1 MASALSTCGWALGMA
16 MFTIFGALAL
26 FSLMLLNAIC
36 MRLPDSELSFFAAC
50 DAAGLPHLRW
60 VIDCILILNNLGFNV
75 VYLQVSSTL
84 IGLLLDHWSSGSLAY
99 SGAGY
104 RFIVLSVVLLLL
116 LPICLMRHITGTT
129 VANLAG
135 ILGFIYVVGAG
146 VSYVI
151 LHVESQTSH
160 SLWPT
165 GGGLR
170 VLGVLPVFIFAFAG
184 HFNAFLVAQDLRE
197 RSVQRLNLVAF
208 LTIGFTMMLF
218 IPAMCVPY
226 AILSGEVKENF
237 YENLSIENVA
247 VHIGH
252 VILPCA
258 ILSAYPLLL
267 LPARA
272 SMINLIGMIRPDW
285 KDTRTVHIVTT
296 IGFMLITLVLASTID
311 SLGSTMALIGL
322 LGADT
327 MTFVA
332 PSYLYLKIF
341 SRATERTWTLA
352 GGDLAGEAVEKATNV
367 TCMGFFNIFKC
378 GSKKDK
384 KAPDTAPSTPTPSS
398 EPLVCGTCSYAQSV
412 PASATAFVCSSCHA
426 VNRIDRS
433 QPEGTMVQ
441 TASQAPPTGAEV
453 PLVRLSSANFI
464 PTSEVT
470 QLPPPSDPNEKPWE
484 IPPCSVCLENPGDMV
499 ILPCGHGGICEPC
512 AMHIACNEAVG
523 GAHCPKCRGEI
534 EKLLRITRLPNSD
547 AITAVE
553 VPLPKPSQK
562 RKSPPKVPPPPG
574 EKKDKGHHPE
584 VVANAA

>member
-1 MASALSTCGWALGMA
+1 
-16 MFTIFGALAL
+16 
-26 FSLMLLNAIC
+26 
-36 MRLPDSELSFFAAC
+36 
-50 DAAGLPHLRW
+50 
-60 VIDCILILNNLGFNV
+60 
-75 VYLQVSSTL
+75 
-84 IGLLLDHWSSGSLAY
+84 
-99 SGAGY
+99 
-104 RFIVLSVVLLLL
+104 
-116 LPICLMRHITGTT
+116 MRHITGTT
-129 VANLAG
+129 IVNLAG

-151 LHVESQTSH
+151 LHAESQTSH

-272 SMINLIGMIRPDW
+272 SMINLIGMTRPGW
-285 KDTRTVHIVTT
+285 KDTKTVHMVTT
-296 IGFMLITLVLASTID
+296 IGFMLITLVLASTIN

-322 LGADT
+322 LGANT

-332 PSYLYLKIF
+332 PSYLYLRIF

-367 TCMGFFNIFKC
+367 TWWGAAVLFVVCYYWRFISMGFFNIFKC

-453 PLVRLSSANFI
+453 PLCDCHQ
-464 PTSEVT
+464 PTS
-470 QLPPPSDPNEKPWE
+470 S
-484 IPPCSVCLENPGDMV
+484 
-499 ILPCGHGGICEPC
+499 
-512 AMHIACNEAVG
+512 
-523 GAHCPKCRGEI
+523 
-534 EKLLRITRLPNSD
+534 RL
-547 AITAVE
+547 

-574 EKKDKGHHPE
+574 EKKGKGHHPE